1 MFTANSIFWV
11 GVIVISLLSLPA
23 TGKLLRIRKM
33 EFVEAKKCYYVRAID
48 KRGFCVAA
56 SIALS
61 GISVASVNYRQQW
74 PQSDADCF

>member
-1 MFTANSIFWV
+1 MFTTSSIFWA
-11 GVIVISLLSLPA
+11 GVIVISLPA
-23 TGKLLRIRKM
+23 TGKLLRIRKR
-33 EFVEAKKCYYVRAID
+33 EFIKAKKKLN

-61 GISVASVNYRQQW
+61 GISVAGVNYRQQW